1 MEDYKKSKKTVNI
14 FFNYEEKPSYL
25 DEIKQ
30 VIQNYKNK
38 FIIKGEFN
46 KSNLLNE
53 IYYYLGIKDNKRE
66 KIENRETENVIISY
80 ISEKDAKQLLKD
92 FVSKLKKG
100 IVKNDDHPFFIFLP
114 YKNHDNFTIKNIFD
128 DIHNFQCEFNDTR
141 KLDSRNL
148 FLENKETILDRLE
161 QIYNYFNEN
170 DEINIDFND
179 NSSYD
184 KNCTINILTVGVRGS
199 GKSTL
204 INRLLGEKKAYAQKN
219 ARTER
224 TKEYY
229 HKCYPL
235 KFIDSAGF
243 EIGKNS
249 ELLNIENFLKNNN
262 LNNENISKKIH
273 FIFYLFKKNDKH
285 DEKEIELIMKLYSF
299 NIEMFF
305 IITFITEDDEES
317 SLSEFEEAIKKSFSK
332 NSEGK
337 KKSEEEKKKENET
350 IKKIMKN
357 TFCLDLLNVQYSNVI
372 IKIFEAINE
381 KLKIYKQSNDNIIE
395 YLFNYNYLK
404 KMDNNSYE
412 FIEGDSS
419 LLDEK
424 EKSRISKDCQNEGI
438 VTPYETS
445 DPNDVLSL
453 IKSEL
458 KDNIFFID
466 INNDR
471 ENRKKLALDIVNSYK
486 TPGFWYSTIP
496 IPFLNEHLARKSKE
510 KMIGEIVR
518 VYDFVIQ
525 KKMGELDFKENNKN
539 IWVKFI
545 FKIGGFVAG
554 MWNSERVDKLGKKII
569 DELDA
574 DYTKINILNVYHE
587 LAQNLNKNFGLLS
600 DFQEKFNNSE
610 YWYDV
615 NLNY

>member
-1 MEDYKKSKKTVNI
+1 M
-14 FFNYEEKPSYL
+14 
-25 DEIKQ
+25 
-30 VIQNYKNK
+30 
-38 FIIKGEFN
+38 
-46 KSNLLNE
+46 
-53 IYYYLGIKDNKRE
+53 
-66 KIENRETENVIISY
+66 
-80 ISEKDAKQLLKD
+80 
-92 FVSKLKKG
+92 
-100 IVKNDDHPFFIFLP
+100 
-114 YKNHDNFTIKNIFD
+114 
-128 DIHNFQCEFNDTR
+128 
-141 KLDSRNL
+141 
-148 FLENKETILDRLE
+148 
-161 QIYNYFNEN
+161 
-170 DEINIDFND
+170 
-179 NSSYD
+179 
-184 KNCTINILTVGVRGS
+184 
-199 GKSTL
+199 
-204 INRLLGEKKAYAQKN
+204 
-219 ARTER
+219 
-224 TKEYY
+224 
-229 HKCYPL
+229 
-235 KFIDSAGF
+235 
-243 EIGKNS
+243 
-249 ELLNIENFLKNNN
+249 KNNN

-305 IITFITEDDEES
+305 IITFITEDDEET

-372 IKIFEAINE
+372 CDIFEAINE

-424 EKSRISKDCQNEGI
+424 EKSGISKDCQNEGI
-438 VTPYETS
+438 VTPYQAS
-445 DPNDVLSL
+445 DPNEVLSL

-518 VYDFVIQ
+518 VYNFVIQ

-574 DYTKINILNVYHE
+574 DYTQINILNVYHE
-587 LAQNLNKNFGLLS
+587 MAQNLNKNFELLS

-610 YWYDV
+610 YWYDI
-615 NLNY
+615 NLN